1 MNIEIQKR
9 RKKIKRLYH
18 SIINTGFFGEKS
30 LTINYNNILTD
41 LYIVNNLINETYH
54 ILKNP
59 DTNNDEKAEKLY
71 DLRDVNGK
79 RVIESKELAMHIL
92 ETYGEAIQIFFNRI
106 LSRRKYH
113 KERLANTQIGGAI
126 GNAEKAKKDLEDILK
141 NIERAVSK
149 KIETFNAE
157 MAKNPEGLSD
167 SIGDPDKMISL
178 DGEGVSMNMY
188 DWIFHPLW
196 KLENTP
202 RWGGFFEI
210 PIDLV
215 DAILNNAILMVELIY
230 PIISLVLSFVGT
242 VGVTAAVA
250 AIPVVGPML
259 AGSAWEIAVQPFLD
273 WLIPNFLKIIAFFF
287 NISRRDIPTAYIN
300 ALDFIPFMENTM
312 HALAG
317 ILIKI
322 NKYIDMVY
330 PITNT
335 VRSYTEFTSNMALAI
350 LKDPNVLIDLDR
362 FYIDIIRP
370 NKKLI
375 PIVKDFD
382 AKILDNDVLI
392 MTMIYE
398 NIHDLVKCVR
408 KGLESN
414 NFSECLSMLNISH
427 IEKSVMAKVKVL
439 LDK

>member
-71 DLRDVNGK
+71 DLRDVNGN